1 MFIIMHPRGEEETQ
15 VSLSAC
21 VHVVGNNI
29 LEDTVPTGLIC
40 PRPVDRIGIANVTSR
55 YALCNVVA

>member
-1 MFIIMHPRGEEETQ
+1 MHPRGEEETQ

-29 LEDTVPTGLIC
+29 LEDTVATGLIC

-55 YALCNVVA
+55 YVLCN